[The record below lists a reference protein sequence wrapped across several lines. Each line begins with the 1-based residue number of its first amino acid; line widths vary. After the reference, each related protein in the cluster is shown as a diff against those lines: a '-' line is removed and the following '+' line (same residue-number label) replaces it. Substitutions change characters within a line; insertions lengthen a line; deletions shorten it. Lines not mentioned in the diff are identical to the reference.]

1 MVPLGGSKT
10 MRPSLIHGLGRRL
23 HGIGWWVVTTF
34 CLWGAS
40 SHAQVID
47 LDQEQPQRSLARFV
61 RHLELPGTAAETL
74 PQALALPASAFAPI
88 GTRYIDPGAT
98 SNAIW
103 LLLKIRNPSA
113 QDGEWQLS
121 FNVRFLN
128 EIVTSLRDQ
137 TGVRVILDQR
147 ENSTFAER
155 PKPERLLAVPLEVA
169 AGQTVEVLI
178 GYRSSGTT
186 ALPLS
191 IETPASFDERYAR
204 ENALNIACYSAVG
217 ILALLSVL
225 QALTFSQ
232 SSQLNFALY
241 LGAALLYIAHMDGI
255 TFQYLWPD
263 SPLWNS
269 YASVPLRLA
278 MSAAALWFT
287 RSFVQPKKLSPA
299 LDRVMLG
306 LIVVAPVLSA
316 GWLIATETQLKTMA
330 YLVASLSAGICC
342 GAAILAYARGRPAM
356 RFFTLGWIGVFVGL
370 SLTAIA
376 NNFPSLVVLTTAVAV
391 PKYTIMFN
399 ALTFYMALADRARVW
414 RLERDAAMRGEV
426 EALQSQQQVTDE
438 LHAAER
444 ERLEALLL
452 AQTKTRQLAMASHDI
467 RQPLASLRLTVER
480 LAKERGAEGEV
491 ADGLI
496 QSVEYLQ
503 RLTDVYSGL
512 PTGEAASST
521 KQPSESEDIDSFA
534 VATVLDNVELMFRE
548 EAAEKGLAFRS
559 RTTRA
564 EVRGDAMIAMRLV
577 SNLVANAVKYTDRG
591 KILLGCRRH
600 NAGLRVIVAD
610 TGPGIEASE
619 LDRVMHFRERGS
631 AAENV
636 EGHGLGLGIA
646 NALALSGGYKL
657 SCRSIP
663 GKGTAFFVDFE
674 LANKV

>member
-1 MVPLGGSKT
+1 
-10 MRPSLIHGLGRRL
+10 
-23 HGIGWWVVTTF
+23 
-34 CLWGAS
+34 
-40 SHAQVID
+40 VID
-47 LDQEQPQRSLARFV
+47 LDHKQPQRNLARFV
-61 RHLELPGTAAETL
+61 SYIELPGTAAETL
-74 PQALALPASAFAPI
+74 SEALALPSSAFAPI
-88 GTRYIDPGAT
+88 DTRYIDPGAT
-98 SNAIW
+98 SNALWLLLSVRNPSGTDGIW
-103 LLLKIRNPSA
+103 LLSL
-113 QDGEWQLS
+113 
-121 FNVRFLN
+121 NVRFLN
-128 EIVTSLRDQ
+128 EIIASRRDE
-137 TGVRVILDQR
+137 TGVRAILDLR
-147 ENSTFAER
+147 ESSTFTER
-155 PKPERLLAVPLEVA
+155 PRPERLLAVPLDVA
-169 AGQTVEVLI
+169 AGQTAELLI
-178 GYRSSGTT
+178 GYRSTGTT

-204 ENALNIACYSAVG
+204 EDALNIACYAAVG
-217 ILALLSVL
+217 VLALLSVL
-225 QALTFSQ
+225 QALTFGQ

-263 SPLWNS
+263 SPVWNS

-278 MSAAALWFT
+278 MSATALWFT

-306 LIVVAPVLSA
+306 LIGVAALLSA
-316 GWLIATETQLKTMA
+316 GWFFVTESQLKTLA

-342 GAAILAYARGRPAM
+342 GAALLAQVRGQSAM

-370 SLTAIA
+370 SLTTIA
-376 NNFPSLVVLTTAVAV
+376 NNFPSLIVLTTADAA

-414 RLERDAAMRGEV
+414 RLERDAAMRGEI
-426 EALQSQQQVTDE
+426 EALHERRKVTDE

-444 ERLEALLL
+444 ARLEALLL

-480 LAKERGAEGEV
+480 LAKERGAEGEL

-503 RLTDVYSGL
+503 RLTDIYSGL
-512 PTGEAASST
+512 PIRDTTSSEG
-521 KQPSESEDIDSFA
+521 KQSSRPEDIDSFPI
-534 VATVLDNVELMFRE
+534 ATVLDNVELMFRD
-548 EAAEKGLAFRS
+548 EAVAKGLALRS
-559 RTTRA
+559 RKCRA

-577 SNLVANAVKYTDRG
+577 SNLVANAVKYTEHG

-600 NAGLRVIVAD
+600 HAKLRVVVAD
-610 TGPGIEASE
+610 TGPGIEADE
-619 LDRVMHFRERGS
+619 LARVMHLQERGR
-631 AAENV
+631 AAGDV

-646 NALALSGGYKL
+646 NALAQSGGYKL

-663 GKGTAFFVDFE
+663 GKGTAFFVEFE
-674 LANKV
+674 LANAT